1 MIDYAVTLEFDK
13 ETENKIQELI
23 DEVAKVTG
31 CDYMKQSK
39 IPPHVTVSALVS
51 DNEAALLAEM
61 ESIAETMNEGFI
73 WFANIGVFN
82 PLVIYLGPVMNKF
95 LQDTCRTVNERL
107 LKYADDVIETANHF
121 RCIDLIIESAKAT
134 LTEKFIKKLHQ
145 ILKSGTADSR
155 KEWFAIGD
163 YKKLPNEV
171 GGMETTLPEIVLLS
185 WIKGVEPRKGI
196 PNRYLPD
203 GTR

>member
-1 MIDYAVTLEFDK
+1 M
-13 ETENKIQELI
+13 
-23 DEVAKVTG
+23 
-31 CDYMKQSK
+31 
-39 IPPHVTVSALVS
+39 
-51 DNEAALLAEM
+51 
-61 ESIAETMNEGFI
+61 
-73 WFANIGVFN
+73 
-82 PLVIYLGPVMNKF
+82 
-95 LQDTCRTVNERL
+95 
-107 LKYADDVIETANHF
+107 IETANHF

-171 GGMETTLPEIVLLS
+171 GGMETTLPETVLLS

>member
-1 MIDYAVTLEFDK
+1 M
-13 ETENKIQELI
+13 
-23 DEVAKVTG
+23 
-31 CDYMKQSK
+31 
-39 IPPHVTVSALVS
+39 TVSALVS

-82 PLVIYLGPVMNKF
+82 PLVIYLGPVMNEF